1 MERQKEAGL
10 SGKVAIV
17 TGSSRGIGKRTALA
31 LARRGARLVVT
42 ARTVEES
49 GGTFP
54 GPPAPPGPPTLPG
67 TIGQTVKEI
76 ESLGA
81 EAVAVAADLGC
92 EDDLK
97 AVVDSAVNRFGGVD
111 ILVNNAA
118 VTVGYNWSAPLLE
131 MPRADWLHHFAVNV
145 HAPFTLAQ
153 LVVPSMEAR
162 GGGRILNVT
171 TGSAEAHRMIE
182 EPHPASA
189 VRYYHGDASG
199 GIPAPG
205 ASMDIPALW
214 SPAYFASKRA
224 LDRMSNVLAP
234 QLAAKN
240 VFIMGVMPGWVATES
255 AEANTELGER
265 QDAKMVSM
273 DVPARILAYFAACE
287 NPLEYTGRVFFA
299 ERELAELGLETG
311 D

>member
-1 MERQKEAGL
+1 MERQSEAGL

-49 GGTFP
+49 GDE
-54 GPPAPPGPPTLPG
+54 LPG

-76 ESLGA
+76 ESLGS

-92 EDDLK
+92 EDELHGVVQA
-97 AVVDSAVNRFGGVD
+97 AVDRFGGVD

-118 VTVGYNWSAPLLE
+118 VTVGYNWSAPLLD
-131 MPRADWLHHFAVNV
+131 MPRADWLHHYAVNV
-145 HAPFTLAQ
+145 HAPFTLMQ

-171 TGSAEAHRMIE
+171 TGSAEAHRLLE
-182 EPHPASA
+182 EPSPASA
-189 VRYYHGDASG
+189 VRYYHGDETG

-205 ASMDIPALW
+205 ASMNIPALW
-214 SPAYFASKRA
+214 SPAYFSSTRA
-224 LDRMSNVLAP
+224 LDRLSNVIAP
-234 QLAAKN
+234 QLVPKN
-240 VFIMGVMPGWVATES
+240 VFIMSVMPGWVATES
-255 AEANTELGER
+255 AEANTELGHR

-273 DVPARILAYFAACE
+273 DVPARVLAYFAACE
-287 NPLEYTGRVFFA
+287 NPLVYTGRVFFA
-299 ERELAELGLETG
+299 QRELAALGLDT
-311 D
+311 DA

>member
-1 MERQKEAGL
+1 MERQKEADLAGQ
-10 SGKVAIV
+10 VAIV
-17 TGSSRGIGKRTALA
+17 TGSSRGIGKRTAIA

-42 ARTVEES
+42 ARTVETAQSE
-49 GGTFP
+49 
-54 GPPAPPGPPTLPG
+54 LPG

-76 ESLGA
+76 EAAGG
-81 EAVAVAADLGC
+81 EAVAVAADLAN
-92 EDDLK
+92 EEHLQQIVRT
-97 AVVDSAVNRFGGVD
+97 AVDRFGGVD

-145 HAPFTLAQ
+145 HAPFTLMQ
-153 LVVPSMEAR
+153 LVVPSMAAR

-171 TGSAEAHRMIE
+171 TGSAEAHRLVE
-182 EPHPASA
+182 EPSPASS
-189 VRYYHGDASG
+189 VRYYHGDETG

-205 ASMDIPALW
+205 ASMNTPALW

-234 QLAAKN
+234 QLVARN
-240 VFIMGVMPGWVATES
+240 VFIVGVMPGWVATES

-265 QDAKMVSM
+265 ADAQMVSM
-273 DVPARILAYFAACE
+273 GVPARILAYFAACE

-299 ERELAELGLETG
+299 ERELAALGLKTDG
-311 D
+311 

>member
-1 MERQKEAGL
+1 MERQNEADL

-42 ARTVEES
+42 ARTVEASQNE
-49 GGTFP
+49 
-54 GPPAPPGPPTLPG
+54 LPG

-76 ESLGA
+76 KSLGA
-81 EAVAVAADLGC
+81 EAIAVAADLSDSG
-92 EDDLK
+92 DLEQI
-97 AVVDSAVNRFGGVD
+97 VGSAIDRFGGVD

-118 VTVGYNWSAPLLE
+118 VTVGYNWAAPLLE
-131 MPRADWLHHFAVNV
+131 MPRADWLHHYAVNV
-145 HAPFTLAQ
+145 HAPFTLMQ
-153 LVVPSMEAR
+153 LAVPSMESR

-171 TGSAEAHRMIE
+171 TGSAEAFRLAE
-182 EPHPASA
+182 EPTPASSI
-189 VRYYHGDASG
+189 RYYAGDATG

-214 SPAYFASKRA
+214 SPAYFSSKRA
-224 LDRMSNVLAP
+224 LDRLANLIAP
-234 QLAAKN
+234 QLVAKN
-240 VFIMGVMPGWVATES
+240 VFIMSVMPGWVATES
-255 AEANTELGER
+255 SEANSELGDR
-265 QDAKMVSM
+265 QDAKMISM

-299 ERELAELGLETG
+299 ERELAALGLST
-311 D
+311 DA

>member
-1 MERQKEAGL
+1 MERQSEAGL

-49 GGTFP
+49 GAARP
-54 GPPAPPGPPTLPG
+54 GPPALPG

-76 ESLGA
+76 ESLGG
-81 EAVAVAADLGC
+81 EAVAVAADLSDEG
-92 EDDLK
+92 DLEQI
-97 AVVDSAVNRFGGVD
+97 ARTAIDRFGGVD

-118 VTVGYNWSAPLLE
+118 VTVGYSWSAPLLE

-171 TGSAEAHRMIE
+171 TGSAEAHRLIE
-182 EPHPASA
+182 EPSPASS
-189 VRYYHGDASG
+189 VRYYHGDETG

-255 AEANTELGER
+255 AEANTKLGER

-273 DVPARILAYFAACE
+273 DVPARVLAYFAACE

-299 ERELAELGLETG
+299 ERELAELGLET
-311 D
+311 DSM

>member
-1 MERQKEAGL
+1 MERQNEASL

-17 TGSSRGIGKRTALA
+17 TGSSRGIGKRAALA

-42 ARTVEES
+42 ARTVEASQNE
-49 GGTFP
+49 
-54 GPPAPPGPPTLPG
+54 LPG

-81 EAVAVAADLGC
+81 EAIAVAADLSNPG
-92 EDDLK
+92 DLERI
-97 AVVDSAVNRFGGVD
+97 VGSAVDRFGGVD

-118 VTVGYNWSAPLLE
+118 VTVGYNWSTPLIE
-131 MPRADWLHHFAVNV
+131 MPRADWLHHYAVNL
-145 HAPFTLAQ
+145 HAPFTLMQ
-153 LVVPSMEAR
+153 LAVPSMQAR

-171 TGSAEAHRMIE
+171 TGSAEAHRLVE
-182 EPHPASA
+182 EPSPASA
-189 VRYYHGDASG
+189 GTYYSGDSSG

-214 SPAYFASKRA
+214 SPAYFSSKRA
-224 LDRMSNVLAP
+224 LDRLANVIAP
-234 QLAAKN
+234 QLVAKN
-240 VFIMGVMPGWVATES
+240 VFIMSVMPGWVATES
-255 AEANTELGER
+255 SEANHELGDR
-265 QDAKMVSM
+265 QDASMISM

-299 ERELAELGLETG
+299 EREVAALGLGT
-311 D
+311 DD

>member
-1 MERQKEAGL
+1 M
-10 SGKVAIV
+10 VA
-17 TGSSRGIGKRTALA
+17 TA
-31 LARRGARLVVT
+31 
-42 ARTVEES
+42 
-49 GGTFP
+49 
-54 GPPAPPGPPTLPG
+54 
-67 TIGQTVKEI
+67 
-76 ESLGA
+76 
-81 EAVAVAADLGC
+81 
-92 EDDLK
+92 
-97 AVVDSAVNRFGGVD
+97 VDRFGGVD

-118 VTVGYNWSAPLLE
+118 VTVGYNWSAPLLD

-145 HAPFTLAQ
+145 HAPFTLTQ

-171 TGSAEAHRMIE
+171 TGSAEAHRLVE
-182 EPHPASA
+182 EPNPVSSL
-189 VRYYHGDASG
+189 RYYSGDSTG

-234 QLAAKN
+234 QLVQKN

-255 AEANTELGER
+255 AEANHELGDR
-265 QDAKMVSM
+265 TDAKMVSM

-299 ERELAELGLETG
+299 ERELAELGLAT
-311 D
+311 DA

>member
-1 MERQKEAGL
+1 MRRQNEASL

-17 TGSSRGIGKRTALA
+17 TGSSRGIGKRTAIA

-42 ARTVEES
+42 ARTVEAAQSE
-49 GGTFP
+49 
-54 GPPAPPGPPTLPG
+54 LPG
-67 TIGQTVKEI
+67 TIGQTVAEI
-76 ESLGA
+76 EALGG
-81 EAVAVAADLGC
+81 EAVAVAADLSS
-92 EDDLK
+92 EQDLER
-97 AVVDSAVNRFGGVD
+97 VVGTAIDRFGGVD

-118 VTVGYNWSAPLLE
+118 VTVGYHWSAPLLE
-131 MPRADWLHHFAVNV
+131 MPRADWLHHFDVNL

-162 GGGRILNVT
+162 GGGRIINVT
-171 TGSAEAHRMIE
+171 TGSAEAHRLVE
-182 EPHPASA
+182 EPHPASS
-189 VRYYHGDASG
+189 VKYYSGDAAG

-205 ASMDIPALW
+205 ASMNIPALW

-224 LDRMSNVLAP
+224 LDRFSNVVAP
-234 QLAAKN
+234 QLVLKN

-255 AEANTELGER
+255 SEANTELGER
-265 QDAKMVSM
+265 EDAKMVSM

-299 ERELAELGLETG
+299 ERELAALGLTTDG
-311 D
+311 

>member
-1 MERQKEAGL
+1 MERQHEASLAGQ
-10 SGKVAIV
+10 VAIV
-17 TGSSRGIGKRTALA
+17 TGSSRGIGKRTAMA

-42 ARTVEES
+42 ARTVDAGQS
-49 GGTFP
+49 D
-54 GPPAPPGPPTLPG
+54 LPG

-76 ESLGA
+76 ESLGG
-81 EAVAVAADLGC
+81 EAVAVAADLSD
-92 EDDLK
+92 EKDLERV
-97 AVVDSAVNRFGGVD
+97 ADTALERFGGVD

-153 LVVPSMEAR
+153 LVVPSMEKR

-171 TGSAEAHRMIE
+171 TGSAEAHRLVE
-182 EPHPASA
+182 EPHPASTI
-189 VRYYHGDASG
+189 RYYHGDASG

-205 ASMDIPALW
+205 ASMNIPALW

-255 AEANTELGER
+255 SEANTELGER
-265 QDAKMVSM
+265 EDAAMISM
-273 DVPARILAYFAACE
+273 DVPARVLAYFAACE

-299 ERELAELGLETG
+299 QRELGELGLETDG
-311 D
+311 

>member
-1 MERQKEAGL
+1 MERQNEVNL
-10 SGKVAIV
+10 SGRVAIV
-17 TGSSRGIGKRTALA
+17 TGSSRGIGKRTAIA

-42 ARTVEES
+42 ARTVETSQSE
-49 GGTFP
+49 
-54 GPPAPPGPPTLPG
+54 LPG

-76 ESLGA
+76 ESLGG
-81 EAVAVAADLGC
+81 EAVAVAADLSN
-92 EDDLK
+92 EEHLEQVVHT
-97 AVVDSAVNRFGGVD
+97 AVDRFGGVD

-118 VTVGYNWSAPLLE
+118 VTVGYNWAAPLLE

-153 LVVPSMEAR
+153 LVVPSMESR

-171 TGSAEAHRMIE
+171 TGSAEAHRLVE
-182 EPHPASA
+182 EPHPASSI
-189 VRYYHGDASG
+189 RYYHGDSAG

-205 ASMDIPALW
+205 ASMNIPALW

-240 VFIMGVMPGWVATES
+240 VFIMSVMPGWVATES
-255 AEANTELGER
+255 SEANTELGDR
-265 QDAKMVSM
+265 QDAKMISM

-299 ERELAELGLETG
+299 ERELAELGLKT
-311 D
+311 DD

>member
-1 MERQKEAGL
+1 MERQSEAGL

-42 ARTVEES
+42 ARSVEES
-49 GGTFP
+49 GGE
-54 GPPAPPGPPTLPG
+54 LPG

-76 ESLGA
+76 ESLGS

-92 EDDLK
+92 EDELHGVVQA
-97 AVVDSAVNRFGGVD
+97 AVDRFGGVD

-118 VTVGYNWSAPLLE
+118 VTVGYNWSAPLLD
-131 MPRADWLHHFAVNV
+131 MPRADWLHHYAVNV
-145 HAPFTLAQ
+145 HAPFTLMQ

-171 TGSAEAHRMIE
+171 TGSAEAHRLLE
-182 EPHPASA
+182 EPSPASA
-189 VRYYHGDASG
+189 VRYYHGDETG

-205 ASMDIPALW
+205 ASMNIPALW
-214 SPAYFASKRA
+214 SPAYFSSKRA
-224 LDRMSNVLAP
+224 LDRLSNVIAP
-234 QLAAKN
+234 QLLPKN
-240 VFIMGVMPGWVATES
+240 VFVMSVMPGWVATES
-255 AEANTELGER
+255 SEANIELGTR

-287 NPLEYTGRVFFA
+287 DPIEYTGRVFFA
-299 ERELAELGLETG
+299 QREVAELGLEL
-311 D
+311 DA

>member
-1 MERQKEAGL
+1 MERQKEEDL

-17 TGSSRGIGKRTALA
+17 TGSSRGIGKRTAIA

-42 ARTVEES
+42 ARTVETSQGE
-49 GGTFP
+49 
-54 GPPAPPGPPTLPG
+54 LPG
-67 TIGQTVKEI
+67 TIGQTVAEI
-76 ESLGA
+76 ESLGG
-81 EAVAVAADLGC
+81 EAIAVAADLSS

-97 AVVDSAVNRFGGVD
+97 QVVGRAVDRFGGVD

-118 VTVGYNWSAPLLE
+118 VTVGYNWAAPLLE

-153 LVVPSMEAR
+153 LVVPSMESR

-171 TGSAEAHRMIE
+171 TGSAESFRLAE
-182 EPHPASA
+182 EPAPASS
-189 VRYYHGDASG
+189 VRYYAGDHTG

-214 SPAYFASKRA
+214 SPAYFSSKRA
-224 LDRMSNVLAP
+224 LDRFANVLAP
-234 QLAAKN
+234 QLVPKN
-240 VFIMGVMPGWVATES
+240 VFIMSVMPGWVATES
-255 AEANTELGER
+255 SEANTELGGR
-265 QDAKMVSM
+265 QDAKMISM

-287 NPLEYTGRVFFA
+287 NPIEYTGRVFFA
-299 ERELAELGLETG
+299 ERELAELGLET
-311 D
+311 DD

>member
-1 MERQKEAGL
+1 M
-10 SGKVAIV
+10 
-17 TGSSRGIGKRTALA
+17 
-31 LARRGARLVVT
+31 
-42 ARTVEES
+42 
-49 GGTFP
+49 
-54 GPPAPPGPPTLPG
+54 
-67 TIGQTVKEI
+67 
-76 ESLGA
+76 
-81 EAVAVAADLGC
+81 
-92 EDDLK
+92 
-97 AVVDSAVNRFGGVD
+97 
-111 ILVNNAA
+111 
-118 VTVGYNWSAPLLE
+118 TVGYNWSAPLLE

-171 TGSAEAHRMIE
+171 TGSAEAHRLVE
-182 EPHPASA
+182 EPSPASS
-189 VRYYHGDASG
+189 VRYYHGDETG

-205 ASMDIPALW
+205 ASMNIPALW

-240 VFIMGVMPGWVATES
+240 VFIMSVMPGWVATES
-255 AEANTELGER
+255 AEANHDLGDR

-299 ERELAELGLETG
+299 ERELAELGLNRRLTAGWRYTG
-311 D
+311 SRRDGWGNEPSAVPNLRAEPSGTSRARR

>member
-1 MERQKEAGL
+1 MERQKEADL
-10 SGKVAIV
+10 SGQVAIV
-17 TGSSRGIGKRTALA
+17 TGSSRGIGKHAALA

-42 ARTVEES
+42 ARTVEASQNE
-49 GGTFP
+49 
-54 GPPAPPGPPTLPG
+54 LPG
-67 TIGQTVKEI
+67 TIGQTVAEI

-81 EAVAVAADLGC
+81 KAIAVAADLSNPS
-92 EDDLK
+92 DLER
-97 AVVDSAVNRFGGVD
+97 VVAAAIDRFGGVD

-145 HAPFTLAQ
+145 HAPFTLMQ
-153 LVVPSMEAR
+153 LAVASMESR

-171 TGSAEAHRMIE
+171 TGSAEAHRLVE
-182 EPHPASA
+182 EPHPAGS
-189 VRYYHGDASG
+189 VRYYHGDAAG

-205 ASMDIPALW
+205 ASMNIPALW

-224 LDRMSNVLAP
+224 LDRLSNVIAP
-234 QLAAKN
+234 QLVAKN
-240 VFIMGVMPGWVATES
+240 VFIMSVMPGWVATES
-255 AEANTELGER
+255 SEANTELGDRE
-265 QDAKMVSM
+265 DAAMVSM

-299 ERELAELGLETG
+299 ERELAALGLTT
-311 D
+311 DA

>member
-1 MERQKEAGL
+1 MDRQKEADL

-42 ARTVEES
+42 ARTVDASQNE
-49 GGTFP
+49 
-54 GPPAPPGPPTLPG
+54 LPG
-67 TIGQTVKEI
+67 TIGQTVAAI

-81 EAVAVAADLGC
+81 EAIAVAADLSS
-92 EDDLK
+92 EDDLRR
-97 AVVDSAVNRFGGVD
+97 VVDSAIGRFGGVD

-118 VTVGYNWSAPLLE
+118 VTVGYHWSAPLLE
-131 MPRADWLHHFAVNV
+131 MPRADWLHHYAVNV
-145 HAPFTLAQ
+145 HAPFTLMQ
-153 LVVPSMEAR
+153 LVVPSMESR

-171 TGSAEAHRMIE
+171 TGSAEAHRLVE
-182 EPHPASA
+182 EPHPAGDIT
-189 VRYYHGDASG
+189 YYHGDSTG

-205 ASMDIPALW
+205 ASMNIPALW
-214 SPAYFASKRA
+214 SPAYFSSKRA
-224 LDRMSNVLAP
+224 LDRLANVIAP
-234 QLAAKN
+234 QLVPKN

-255 AEANTELGER
+255 SEANTELGDR
-265 QDAKMVSM
+265 QDARMVSM

-299 ERELAELGLETG
+299 EREVAALGL
-311 D
+311 DNDA

>member
-1 MERQKEAGL
+1 MERQKEADL

-42 ARTVEES
+42 ARTVEASQNEL
-49 GGTFP
+49 
-54 GPPAPPGPPTLPG
+54 AG
-67 TIGQTVKEI
+67 TIGQTVAEI

-81 EAVAVAADLGC
+81 EAIAVAADLSR

-97 AVVDSAVNRFGGVD
+97 QVVDSALDRFGGVD

-118 VTVGYNWSAPLLE
+118 VTVGYHWSAPLLE
-131 MPRADWLHHFAVNV
+131 MPRADWLHHYAVNV
-145 HAPFTLAQ
+145 HAPFTLMQ
-153 LVVPSMEAR
+153 LVVPSMESR

-171 TGSAEAHRMIE
+171 TGSAEAHRLVE
-182 EPHPASA
+182 EPHPAGS
-189 VRYYHGDASG
+189 VRYYHGDSTG

-205 ASMDIPALW
+205 ASMNIPALW
-214 SPAYFASKRA
+214 SPAYFSSKRA
-224 LDRMSNVLAP
+224 LDRLANVIAP
-234 QLAAKN
+234 QLVPKS

-255 AEANTELGER
+255 SEANTELGDR

-287 NPLEYTGRVFFA
+287 NPLEYTGRVFVA
-299 ERELAELGLETG
+299 EREVAALGLDT
-311 D
+311 DA

>member
-1 MERQKEAGL
+1 MQRQNEANL

-17 TGSSRGIGKRTALA
+17 TGSSRGIGKRTAIA

-42 ARTVEES
+42 ARTVETSQSE
-49 GGTFP
+49 
-54 GPPAPPGPPTLPG
+54 LPG
-67 TIGQTVKEI
+67 TIGQTVAEI
-76 ESLGA
+76 ESVGG
-81 EAVAVAADLGC
+81 EAAAVAADLSRE
-92 EDDLK
+92 EDLEQVARTAID
-97 AVVDSAVNRFGGVD
+97 RFGGVD

-162 GGGRILNVT
+162 GGGRIINVT
-171 TGSAEAHRMIE
+171 TGSAEAHRLVE
-182 EPHPASA
+182 EPHPASSI
-189 VRYYHGDASG
+189 RYYSGDAAG

-205 ASMDIPALW
+205 ASMNIPALW

-224 LDRMSNVLAP
+224 LDRFANVVAP
-234 QLAAKN
+234 QLVAKN

-255 AEANTELGER
+255 SEANTELGDR
-265 QDAKMVSM
+265 QDAKMISM
-273 DVPARILAYFAACE
+273 DVPARVLAYFAACE

-299 ERELAELGLETG
+299 ERELAALGLKT
-311 D
+311 DD

>member
-1 MERQKEAGL
+1 MQRQKEADL

-42 ARTVEES
+42 ARTVEASHNE
-49 GGTFP
+49 
-54 GPPAPPGPPTLPG
+54 LPG
-67 TIGQTVKEI
+67 TIGQTVAEI
-76 ESLGA
+76 ESLGT
-81 EAVAVAADLGC
+81 EAIAVAADLSNTG
-92 EDDLK
+92 DLGR
-97 AVVDSAVNRFGGVD
+97 VVGSAIDRFGGVD

-131 MPRADWLHHFAVNV
+131 MPREDWLHHFAVNL
-145 HAPFTLAQ
+145 HAPFTLTQ
-153 LVVPSMEAR
+153 LVVPSMESR

-171 TGSAEAHRMIE
+171 TGSAEAHRLVE
-182 EPHPASA
+182 EPHPAGS
-189 VRYYHGDASG
+189 VRYYHGDDTG

-205 ASMDIPALW
+205 ASMNIPALW

-224 LDRMSNVLAP
+224 LDRFSNVVAP
-234 QLAAKN
+234 QLVAKN
-240 VFIMGVMPGWVATES
+240 VFIMSVMPGWVATES
-255 AEANTELGER
+255 SEANTELGDR

-287 NPLEYTGRVFFA
+287 DPLEYTGRVFFA
-299 ERELAELGLETG
+299 ERELAALGLET
-311 D
+311 DV

>member
-1 MERQKEAGL
+1 MERQNEASL

-17 TGSSRGIGKRTALA
+17 TGSSRGIGKRTAIA

-42 ARTVEES
+42 ARTVETGQSE
-49 GGTFP
+49 
-54 GPPAPPGPPTLPG
+54 LPG
-67 TIGQTVKEI
+67 TIGQTVAEI
-76 ESLGA
+76 EALGG
-81 EAVAVAADLGC
+81 EAVAVAADLSN
-92 EDDLK
+92 EEHLEQVVQT
-97 AVVDSAVNRFGGVD
+97 AVDQFGGVD

-118 VTVGYNWSAPLLE
+118 VTVGYSWAAPLLD
-131 MPRADWLHHFAVNV
+131 MPRADWLHHFAVNL

-171 TGSAEAHRMIE
+171 TGSAEAHRLVE
-182 EPHPASA
+182 EPHPASSI
-189 VRYYHGDASG
+189 RYYAGNAAG

-205 ASMDIPALW
+205 ASMNIPALW

-224 LDRMSNVLAP
+224 LDRFANVVAP
-234 QLAAKN
+234 QLVAKN
-240 VFIMGVMPGWVATES
+240 VFIMSVMPGWVATES

-287 NPLEYTGRVFFA
+287 NPFEYTGRVFFA
-299 ERELAELGLETG
+299 ERELAALGLKTDE
-311 D
+311 